1 MKKLISIFVLLFVCV
16 FVSGCENFIPER
28 EYLTI
33 SGETEM
39 YFGQTITLTHNY
51 KGNREVEWKSL
62 NPSIA
67 TVDNGV
73 VTPVS
78 VGTATITLTVGN
90 SVAKYDIRVKEIN
103 AIIVGSSTSYV
114 TKTDSYSLKVYNE
127 KGEVDTTLVNRE
139 DVEWSVDDPTLAT
152 IGKYGAFRALKE
164 GTVTITAK
172 FYGQSVS
179 MVVQIGTVTPTIR
192 LSGPKELS
200 VGESSRISVG
210 VTNPTMQSMGH
221 VVAEVDNKECVTLYA
236 FNVPLEVVGM
246 KEGTVTIKVYFSK
259 YPDAYDEITIRIVDR
274 RTLTILGDGN
284 SEMKVGE
291 TKQLTVYPTNQK
303 GKLVWES
310 QMPDVATVDENGLV
324 EAVGTGLALI
334 KVYFEDNPNINASFY
349 IDVKEENDPLDEINE
364 IIANMTLSQKVGQ
377 MFTIGFS
384 GTSFNSTLANVIKEY
399 NFGNVIYMGYNVTD
413 PLTLAKMS
421 NDIQEA
427 MLASNMVPAFIS
439 TDQEGGRVARL
450 TNGGTHFISNM
461 AMGALSDISL
471 IYQEGMAMGYE
482 LRNYGIN
489 TNFAPVLDVNNNP
502 ENPIIGIRSYGENP
516 FLVAKCGVQMF
527 KGLAYSNV
535 MGVAKHF
542 PGHGNTN
549 VDSHTGLPIIKSSKE
564 ELYKI
569 ELAPYIKAIEE
580 GIDAIMTTHIIFTAI
595 DDKLPATLSEKVLT
609 NLLREEL
616 GYEGI
621 IITDGME
628 MNALSSFGN
637 HGELAVQAVKS
648 GVDILLYTSNT
659 NPKIAHQA
667 IVNAVENKEISMERI
682 DESVRR
688 ILLKKYKYGLLEDAT
703 ALNADMKET
712 LLVNEELNNQF
723 AMKSLTQMKGSFEG
737 FNKNE
742 SILVVSPTTSY
753 DLGSNLANNSVACYV
768 ATYLKAQGFNSDYY
782 VINNNATTAQVNAVM
797 SKIGNYDRVVIACS
811 NVKTNNYTSTKNLVN
826 NILKQKTNTIVI
838 ALDTPYDYLSYEN
851 LNNYICVY
859 GYQKATSIAIAKY
872 LNGEFKA
879 EGVSP
884 INFEGK

>member
-1 MKKLISIFVLLFVCV
+1 MKKLLSMMMLLFVCI
-16 FVSGCENFIPER
+16 FVTGCEKLIPER

-33 SGETEM
+33 YGETEM

-51 KGNREVEWKSL
+51 KGSREVEWKSL
-62 NPSIA
+62 NPKIA
-67 TVDNGV
+67 TVDNGI
-73 VTPVS
+73 VTPVG

-103 AIIVGSSTSYV
+103 AIIVGPSTSYV
-114 TKTDSYSLKVYNE
+114 TKTDSYSIKAYNE
-127 KGEVDTTLVNRE
+127 KGEVDVTLVNRD
-139 DVEWSVDDPTLAT
+139 DVEWSVDNPTIAS
-152 IGKYGAFRALKE
+152 IGKYGAFRALQE

-179 MVVQIGTVTPTIR
+179 MTVQIGTVSPTIR
-192 LSGPKELS
+192 LTGPKELS

-210 VTNPTMQSMGH
+210 VSNPTMQSMGN
-221 VVAEVDNKECVTLYA
+221 VVAEVDNKECVTIYA

-259 YPDAYDEITIRIVDR
+259 YPDAYDEITINVVDR
-274 RTLTILGDGN
+274 RTLTILGADG
-284 SEMKVGE
+284 EMNVGE
-291 TKQLTVYPTNQK
+291 TKQLNVYPSNQF
-303 GKLVWES
+303 GELVWES
-310 QMPDVATVDENGLV
+310 LMPNIATIDENGLV
-324 EAVGTGLALI
+324 KAVSSGLAII
-334 KVYFEDNPNINASFY
+334 KVYFEDNPNISTTYY
-349 IDVKEENDPLDEINE
+349 IDVKEEVDPLEQVNE
-364 IIANMTLSQKVGQ
+364 IISKMTLSQKVGQ

-384 GTSFNSTLANVIKEY
+384 GTTYTSTLASVIKEY
-399 NFGNVIYMGYNVTD
+399 NFGNVIYMGANVASPETI
-413 PLTLAKMS
+413 AQMS
-421 NDIQEA
+421 NDIQKA
-427 MLASNMVPAFIS
+427 MIESNIVPAFIS

-461 AMGALSDISL
+461 AMGALNDITL
-471 IYQEGMAMGYE
+471 IYEEGVAMGYE

-489 TNFAPVLDVNNNP
+489 ANFAPVLDVNNNP

-527 KGLAYSNV
+527 KGLACSNV

-549 VDSHTGLPIIKSSKE
+549 VDSHTGLPIIKSTKE

-569 ELAPYIKAIEE
+569 ELAPYVKAIEE

-595 DDKLPATLSEKVLT
+595 DENLPATLSEKVLT

-616 GYEGI
+616 GYDGI

-628 MNALSSFGN
+628 MNALSNFGN
-637 HGELAVQAVKS
+637 HGELAVQAVKA

-659 NPKIAHQA
+659 NPRAAHQA
-667 IVNAVENKEISMERI
+667 IVDAVNNKEISMERI

-688 ILLKKYKYGLLEDAT
+688 ILLKKLKYGLLDDAT
-703 ALNADMKET
+703 APNLDMRET
-712 LLVNEELNNQF
+712 LQKNEELNNLF

-737 FNKNE
+737 FDKNE
-742 SILVVSPTTSY
+742 SILVISPTTSY
-753 DLGSNLANNSVACYV
+753 NLGSNLENNSVACYV
-768 ATYLKAQGFNSDYY
+768 STYLKAQGYNSDYY
-782 VINNNATTAQVNAVM
+782 VINNNVSTAQANAVM
-797 SKIGNYDRVVIACS
+797 SKIVNYDKVVIACS
-811 NVKTNNYTSTKNLVN
+811 NVKTNNYASTKNLVN
-826 NILKQKTNTIVI
+826 DILKEKEDTIVI
-838 ALDTPYDYLSYEN
+838 ALDTPYDYLVYEN

-879 EGVSP
+879 EGISP
-884 INFEGK
+884 INFTGE